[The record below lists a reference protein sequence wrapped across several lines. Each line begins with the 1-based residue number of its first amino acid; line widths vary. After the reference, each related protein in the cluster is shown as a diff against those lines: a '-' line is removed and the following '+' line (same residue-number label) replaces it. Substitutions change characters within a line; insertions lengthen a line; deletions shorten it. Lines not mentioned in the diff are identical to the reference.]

1 MSLYKSLFSPLPS
14 EYCNFFLYVSIFS
27 FVILIISAIYV
38 ILALVNKKSKI
49 NFAQIMIL
57 LFQPLLLYFVNRLY
71 FSMCVN
77 SINN

>member
-1 MSLYKSLFSPLPS
+1 MFKSLFSPLPS

-27 FVILIISAIYV
+27 FVILVVSAIYV
-38 ILALVNKKSKI
+38 IYSLVNKKNRI

-71 FSMCVN
+71 FSMCIN
-77 SINN
+77 SIK

>member
-1 MSLYKSLFSPLPS
+1 MFKSLFSPLPS

-27 FVILIISAIYV
+27 FVILVVSAIYV
-38 ILALVNKKSKI
+38 IYSLVNKKNHI

-71 FSMCVN
+71 FSMCIN
-77 SINN
+77 SINS